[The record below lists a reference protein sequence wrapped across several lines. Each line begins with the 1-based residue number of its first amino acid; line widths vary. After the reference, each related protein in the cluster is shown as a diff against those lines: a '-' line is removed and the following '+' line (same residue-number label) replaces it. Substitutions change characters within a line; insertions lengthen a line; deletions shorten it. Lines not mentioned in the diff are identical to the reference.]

1 MTHNVHK
8 IGPWL
13 KTLAARVAEAKRG
26 DVIVVADLEMM
37 QYACFGIES
46 RGFVTHDKAKG
57 IVVHLAEGEA
67 PTNVETRTMRGT
79 GPSMQN
85 IPRRSAEVTVVEGEA
100 MQHVLGVG
108 VVPGVPNANEDVF
121 TEEAVKQA
129 FAEHVAMP
137 GPRRYTTIKPNDPPM
152 YTLKDV
158 AEGVHPLFDSFPP
171 RWYSRCGTGR
181 SLSKDYTTELPL
193 SGFVVH
199 AKAPSGSITVTLNDK
214 PVPFADVPR
223 ETLRDIVAF
232 ANNPRYYL
240 EMLETEKLA
249 VEFHKHKA
257 RQTGKTSLLE
267 HVRRVY
273 EEGGLTV
280 HPPRAEAPQ
289 MRAGDW
295 AYGNLSSAPTKCS
308 FNYALELLGKYDI
321 ACGVTRPT
329 AEAVA
334 ELRKA
339 FETQTALTIS
349 VEGVP
354 GETLLVPPDRYAA
367 DQRFR
372 CQACGTLYEYGPA
385 KAAVEANAHKEN
397 VRGDAY
403 HPETFCT
410 MLHENNYL
418 LKWRQYP
425 PVGAEIPLGQPETC
439 NLLDH
444 YRASEGKVVDVGT
457 GEAVGDVT
465 TESYTT
471 PADAMNVDKVA
482 GFLGVE
488 VAGPT
493 EVVRQEVKKLSPE
506 QIRLLRDAPKRFRSQ
521 QLGEDVEPPAAGGGE
536 LREV

>member
-1 MTHNVHK
+1 MTHTVDRA
-8 IGPWL
+8 GPWF
-13 KTLAARVAEAKRG
+13 KKLAAVVAAAAKG
-26 DVIVVADLEMM
+26 DTIVVADTEMM
-37 QYACFGIES
+37 EYACFGVQA
-46 RGFVTHDKAKG
+46 RGLVTHDLKRG
-57 IVVHLAEGEA
+57 IVVHLATPDGTVA
-67 PTNVETRTMRGT
+67 GDVEKGTMRGT
-79 GPSMQN
+79 GPSAQN
-85 IPRRSAEVTVVEGEA
+85 IPRRSAEVVVEDEA
-100 MQHVLGVG
+100 MQHILGVG

-121 TEEAVKQA
+121 TEEVVKRA

-137 GPRRYTTIKPNDPPM
+137 GPRRYTAVKPNDPPM
-152 YTLKDV
+152 RTLKDV
-158 AEGVHPLFDSFPP
+158 AEGVHPTFDELFPP
-171 RWYSRCGTGR
+171 RWFSGCNTGR
-181 SLSKDYTTELPL
+181 SLSRDYTMELPL
-193 SGFVVH
+193 SGYTVH
-199 AKAPSGSITVTLNDK
+199 AKAPAGTITVTCAGAT
-214 PVPFADVPR
+214 VPFADVPR
-223 ETLRDIVAF
+223 GVLRDIVAF

-240 EMLETEKLA
+240 EMREHERVGA
-249 VEFHKHKA
+249 EFRKHKA
-257 RQTGKTSLLE
+257 RQTGKTALLE
-267 HVRRVY
+267 QVRKVY
-273 EEGGLTV
+273 EATES
-280 HPPRAEAPQ
+280 PQ

-308 FNYALELLGKYDI
+308 FNYALELLGKYDL
-321 ACGVTRPT
+321 ACGVARPT

-339 FETQTALTIS
+339 FEEQTAITIS

-372 CQACGTLYEYGPA
+372 CQSCGVLYEYGPA

-425 PVGAEIPLGQPETC
+425 PVGAEIPLGPPEMC

-444 YRASEGKVVDVGT
+444 YRASEGKVVDAQT
-457 GEAVGDVT
+457 GKVVGDVT

-488 VAGPT
+488 TAGPT
-493 EVVRQEVKKLSPE
+493 EVVSQKVKLSPE

-521 QLGEDVEPPAAGGGE
+521 QPGEDVEPPAAGGGE